1 MKKIIYTPIGIIRTP
16 FIEPE
21 GTPIQASGAGGVNGK
36 VEIFPEYSVGLQ
48 DLEDFSHIILI
59 YHFHLAKASQLLAK
73 PFLDDVEHGIFA
85 IRGPTRPNPIGI
97 STVRLD
103 NIEDNVLSVIDVDIV
118 DRTPLL
124 DIKPYVPEFDHREVS
139 KVGWLKKKIDKLPH
153 SKDDGRFS
161 RK

>member
-1 MKKIIYTPIGIIRTP
+1 MKKIVYTPIGIIRTP

-21 GTPIQASGAGGVNGK
+21 GTPIQASGARGISGK
-36 VEIFPEYSVGLQ
+36 VEIFPEYSEGLQ

-85 IRGPTRPNPIGI
+85 MRGPTRPNPIGI
-97 STVRLD
+97 STVRLEM
-103 NIEDNVLSVIDVDIV
+103 IKGNVLSVRDVDIV

-124 DIKPYVPEFDHREVS
+124 DIKPYVPEFDRREGS
-139 KVGWLKKKIDKLPH
+139 QVGWLKEKIDRLPY